1 MKQEIIYLIALS
13 SLFAPCL
20 HSCSAD
26 GQPDG
31 MLPTEVSLHVSSAT
45 VDAGGHT
52 DAGTAT
58 RLAGDDVA
66 IPVTQGSLGIFRS
79 QGTGYAGG
87 LDNKKYNYTGT
98 ADGWQPAT
106 PGDVISLNASAA
118 DVCAYYPYHG
128 DVAYSDKTALP
139 LTSGKYAGGTG
150 THDPA
155 DLCYD
160 TDRPVSSIMPA
171 TAFTMRHALAMLE
184 FKLSK
189 EAGYIGECRV
199 TSVSLLNPGLITSS
213 AIDISGGTYGT
224 APVKGPLTYS
234 FGTDA
239 GGVPI
244 ESSAVTTAALLVPF
258 TPTADGLSVSFTVN
272 GTPTEAN
279 IPVATLAGVEAGH
292 RYTVKITLKAGS
304 IQVTGVDRMPWTEIN
319 VGGDGHIWEPG
330 REDTP

>member
-1 MKQEIIYLIALS
+1 MRQRIAYIIPLS
-13 SLFAPCL
+13 ALFACCMQ
-20 HSCSAD
+20 SCTQDEPAGGILS
-26 GQPDG
+26 G
-31 MLPTEVSLHVSSAT
+31 VKSLHVSSASLN
-45 VDAGGHT
+45 GGSRTET
-52 DAGTAT
+52 DAVT
-58 RLAGDDVA
+58 RLTGDNVPV
-66 IPVTQGSLGIFRS
+66 PVTQGSIGIFRS
-79 QGTGYAGG
+79 QSTGYT
-87 LDNKKYNYTGT
+87 DKQSNKKYTY
-98 ADGWQPAT
+98 ADTGWQPAT
-106 PGDVISLNASAA
+106 PGDVILLNADNAA
-118 DVCAYYPYHG
+118 VCAYYPYHA
-128 DVAYSDKTALP
+128 DAAYADETALP
-139 LTSGKYAGGTG
+139 LNSGLYTGGNG

-160 TDRPVSSIMPA
+160 TNRPLNA
-171 TAFTMRHALAMLE
+171 ARRTANFTMRHALAMLE

-189 EAGYIGECRV
+189 EAGYVGECRV

-224 APVKGPLTYS
+224 APVKGSLTYS

-239 GGVPI
+239 DGILI

-304 IQVTGVDRMPWTEIN
+304 MQVTGVDRMPWTEIN